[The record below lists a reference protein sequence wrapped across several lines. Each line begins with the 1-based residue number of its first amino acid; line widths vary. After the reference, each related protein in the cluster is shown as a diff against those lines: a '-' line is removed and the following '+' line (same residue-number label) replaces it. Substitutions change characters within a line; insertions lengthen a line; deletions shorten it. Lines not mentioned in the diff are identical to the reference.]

1 MNRYLKLVLPS
12 MAAIALVGTPTLAQ
26 AQSTAPNQQRQERRQ
41 DLRQKLNLSE
51 DQKKTMQQIREETK
65 AKIRGVLD
73 QDQLAK
79 FDAAQQQNPKEKRG
93 VLRSLNLRTDQQEKI
108 RGIMQESRE
117 KMRGVLTQEQRDQI
131 EKFRQSHRRQK
142 TV

>member
-131 EKFRQSHRRQK
+131 
-142 TV
+142 V